1 MATTLATVA
10 DVEARLGRP
19 LTTSEEALTDPGLL
33 EEASALVLAYLGCDP
48 TDPDTGEVPEP
59 VSIVTSRMVARVLRQ
74 EAATAP
80 GLVGAT
86 SATDTA
92 GPFSQTRQYPAGITS
107 GAPWTTAADKAIL
120 GPYQCAGADG
130 KAYEIDTVPATAG
143 GVYGYGYGCCGGVWW
158 P

>member
-1 MATTLATVA
+1 MTTRLATVE
-10 DVEARLGRP
+10 DVAERLGRP
-19 LTTSEEALTDPGLL
+19 LTPTELALTDPGLL
-33 EEASALVLAYLGCDP
+33 DEASAIVLAHLGCDP
-48 TDPDTGEVPEP
+48 TDPDTGAVPEP

-80 GLVGAT
+80 GLIGAT

-107 GAPWTTAADKAIL
+107 GAPWTTAADRAIL
-120 GPYQCAGADG
+120 APYQCRGADG
-130 KAYEIDTVPATAG
+130 KAFEVDPIPATAG
-143 GVYGYGYGCCGGVWW
+143 YGYGYAYGCGGYVL